1 MMGTAQGKRRRLASV
16 RQRRCSSRCRCCI
29 RAASRRGTGLGLGG
43 AAVGTL
49 KHDRTVSSGQFG
61 GGAGVS
67 TIGRH
72 GHFVSLT
79 GSSGRGGGGPISA
92 LNASDVTLGCGRNR
106 CGQLVVGARAF
117 SGFDNERNQRAR
129 R

>member
-1 MMGTAQGKRRRLASV
+1 VSGSGGAAV
-16 RQRRCSSRCRCCI
+16 VAD
-29 RAASRRGTGLGLGG
+29 AASEPRRGTRLGLGG

-49 KHDRTVSSGQFG
+49 QHDRTVSSGQFG

-67 TIGRH
+67 SIGRH

-79 GSSGRGGGGPISA
+79 ESSGRGGGGTISA

-117 SGFDNERNQRAR
+117 SGFNNEGNQRAR